1 MWRKNT
7 VPIPGSSCIG
17 VDINRNFPEGYGIG
31 ASTNP
36 CSEVYQGETL
46 LSTIFALNRKIG
58 VNRKHNT
65 LF

>member
-46 LSTIFALNRKIG
+46 LSTIFVLKRKIG